1 MEVSMRIWDWIIGKV
16 HVIDELKPVISEGEA
31 IVADLQE
38 LIKDIKSGNLIESAD
53 DAKAITQDLADFA
66 AAVEKIVADLSAQK

>member
-38 LIKDIKSGNLIESAD
+38 LIKDIKSGNLSESAD